1 MLTTRPTGLTD
12 FVRGVWGVDFT
23 DIWAHS
29 LNTDAHVFF
38 VQPNATQATDN
49 GNTGE
54 DPQTPFATI
63 GAALLRCQD
72 NRGDTILV
80 GGNDAWTYGG
90 GSTWGTAV
98 TEDVIVDIEGV
109 HIIGVTADPL
119 GVPWQ
124 PETDGGVCCTIEAL
138 GVEVA
143 GFVFQDPIYN
153 AATGISCIWSGALT
167 FGENAHIHNC
177 FFYADLVAGIQLEY
191 SWNNHIHDCE
201 FQAPDYG
208 IYCDPA
214 EDGFAYCVI
223 ERCTFHDCTTSAISA
238 TAGCDDNQVREC
250 WVWNSAAQ
258 AAGAATNEG
267 FDFTGGATNMVSNCF
282 FSCLLPV
289 PAAGDLN
296 DLCSGSATDAWVG
309 CHAMD
314 GLVVATPT

>member
-1 MLTTRPTGLTD
+1 M
-12 FVRGVWGVDFT
+12 
-23 DIWAHS
+23 
-29 LNTDAHVFF
+29 
-38 VQPNATQATDN
+38 
-49 GNTGE
+49 
-54 DPQTPFATI
+54 
-63 GAALLRCQD
+63 
-72 NRGDTILV
+72 

-109 HIIGVTADPL
+109 HIIGVSADPL